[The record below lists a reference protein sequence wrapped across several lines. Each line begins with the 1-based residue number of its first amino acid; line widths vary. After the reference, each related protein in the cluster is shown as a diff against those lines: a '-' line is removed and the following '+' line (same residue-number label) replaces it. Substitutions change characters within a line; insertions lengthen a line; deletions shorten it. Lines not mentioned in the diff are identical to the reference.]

1 MFLTH
6 ENAERQAAF
15 FAKLSQFSMVNKV
28 LDPVDPN
35 INDSL
40 TRATVLLPFS

>member
-1 MFLTH
+1 
-6 ENAERQAAF
+6 
-15 FAKLSQFSMVNKV
+15 MVNKV

-40 TRATVLLPFS
+40 TRATVLLPFSWMGDFAKVDVLTHENTER